1 MTHPVSSGGAA
12 GRRRRRAALLAAGV
26 LLPLPVLT
34 GCGGGDD
41 GAQAV
46 PGAQDI
52 VVTARD
58 RVRQGGTLRWAVDA
72 VPGTLNAFQAR
83 ADAAT
88 RRVTDAVLPR
98 LFTLDRSGRP
108 QRNPDYLDAADIT
121 DREPRQTVVYKINP
135 KARWSD
141 GRAVGPEDFV
151 AQWNALR
158 GKDNAYWSAR
168 NAGYDRI
175 DKVEQGGSA
184 HEVKVTFAK
193 PYADW
198 RSLFTPLYPKSVMGD
213 ARAFN
218 DGAREQL
225 KAVAGPFRVQE
236 RDADEGTL
244 TLVRNPKWW
253 GAPAKLDKVVLTA
266 LPRDKRAAAL
276 TAGTVDL
283 AEVDPADA
291 QRVAAAR
298 KPKPSG
304 PASAGSPGAGSPG
317 GGSPSAGSPGAGSP
331 SAGVPGGESAAG
343 RVEDAEHEAGHS
355 PGPRGDDAPPR
366 NASAAERDALRR
378 YTVRKALEPA
388 YTQLALNGS
397 VTPLDDERVRRAVAR
412 AIDRQKLADTVLKP
426 LGLPNRPLGS
436 HLLMAGQPGY
446 TDHSG
451 ALGGPDTS
459 AAKAMLADAGW
470 RAPGGSAGQEKKPG
484 QEPEKKV
491 DADRGGAADDKAGD
505 AARADSVPTTPLSS
519 AGVRSADLLRSALLR
534 QSAFFYKDAAANRR
548 TTAEGDT
555 TGPAYADYRR
565 YEMLAADAL
574 SAAEMI
580 EVAPAP
586 GGRGT
591 GAEQARRGAAADGK
605 PVEGGLAAP
614 GDLFQADPAAHGPV
628 PALKKDGKPLALR
641 FVLPDGPGSERLRT
655 VADRISRML
664 ARIGVQTVV
673 QKVPDKSYFEDHI
686 AAGDYDLALYTWP
699 ASAYPATDGRP
710 IYAKPQPAADGSLTV
725 EQNYTRVGTDHID
738 QLFDQA
744 AAELDEDASR
754 ELVERADARIWAAA
768 GSVPLYQRPEV
779 VAARNNL
786 VNAGAF
792 GFATPRFQDIGY
804 KK

>member
-12 GRRRRRAALLAAGV
+12 CRRRRCAALLAAGV

-34 GCGGGDD
+34 GCGADDD
-41 GAQAV
+41 GEAG

-52 VVTARD
+52 SVTARD
-58 RVRQGGTLRWAVDA
+58 KVRQGGTLRWAVDA
-72 VPGTLNAFQAR
+72 LPGTLNAFQAR
-83 ADAAT
+83 ADAGT

-98 LFTLDRSGRP
+98 LFSLDERGRP
-108 QRNPDYLDAADIT
+108 QRNADYLDAADVT
-121 DREPRQTVVYKINP
+121 DREPRQTVVYKLNP

-141 GRAVGPEDFV
+141 GRALGPEDFA
-151 AQWNALR
+151 AQWKALN

-175 DKVEQGGSA
+175 EKVERGGSA
-184 HEVKVTFAK
+184 HEVKVTFTK

-198 RSLFTPLYPKSVMGD
+198 KSLFTPLYPKSVTGD

-225 KAVAGPFRVQE
+225 EAVAGPFTVRE
-236 RDADEGTL
+236 RDGQAGTL

-253 GAPAKLDKVVLTA
+253 GAPAKLDRIVLTA
-266 LPRDKRAAAL
+266 LPRAQRAAAL
-276 TAGTVDL
+276 ADGKADL

-291 QRVAAAR
+291 QRIIAAR
-298 KPKPSG
+298 KPA
-304 PASAGSPGAGSPG
+304 ASRSA
-317 GGSPSAGSPGAGSP
+317 SAGSPGAGSP
-331 SAGVPGGESAAG
+331 SAGSPSAGAPDGASEAG
-343 RVEDAEHEAGHS
+343 RVEDAGSGRSPAAG
-355 PGPRGDDAPPR
+355 GDDAPPR
-366 NASAAERDALRR
+366 PVSAAERDALRR

-397 VTPLDDERVRRAVAR
+397 TGPLDDDRVRRAVAR
-412 AIDRQKLADTVLKP
+412 AVDRRQLADSVLKP

-436 HLLMAGQPGY
+436 HLLMAAQPGY

-451 ALGGPDTS
+451 ALGGPDAT
-459 AAKAMLADAGW
+459 AARALLADAGW
-470 RAPGGSAGQEKKPG
+470 RAPGGGSAQPQKPG
-484 QEPEKKV
+484 QQAEKKA
-491 DADRGGAADDKAGD
+491 DADDGKAGD
-505 AARADSVPTTPLSS
+505 VERVAAVPTTPLSS
-519 AGVRSADLLRSALLR
+519 AGVRAADLQRATLLR
-534 QSAFFYKDAAANRR
+534 QSGFFYKEVAAQRR
-548 TTAEGDT
+548 TQAEGDT
-555 TGPAYADYRR
+555 TVAAYADYRR
-565 YEMLAADAL
+565 YEMLAAGAL

-586 GGRGT
+586 GSPGH
-591 GAEQARRGAAADGK
+591 GAEQAGRGRAADGK
-605 PVEGGLAAP
+605 PVEAGLAAP
-614 GDLFQADPAAHGPV
+614 VDVFRADPAAHGPV
-628 PALKKDGKPLALR
+628 PALKKDGKPLVLR

-655 VADRISRML
+655 VAGRISGML
-664 ARIGVQTVV
+664 ARIGVQTAV
-673 QKVPDKSYFEDHI
+673 QKVPDASYFEDHI
-686 AAGDYDLALYTWP
+686 AAGDFDLALYTWP

-754 ELVERADARIWAAA
+754 ELVDRADARIWAAA

-779 VAARNNL
+779 VAVKEDL

-792 GFATPRFQDIGY
+792 GFATPRFADIGY
-804 KK
+804 RK

>member
-1 MTHPVSSGGAA
+1 MIHPVRPGGAA
-12 GRRRRRAALLAAGV
+12 CRRRRCAALLVAGV

-41 GAQAV
+41 AEEAA
-46 PGAQDI
+46 PGGQDI
-52 VVTARD
+52 AAAARGQ
-58 RVRQGGTLRWAVDA
+58 VRQGGTLRWAVDA

-98 LFTLDRSGRP
+98 LFTLDQRGRP
-108 QRNPDYLDAADIT
+108 QRNADYLAAADVT

-135 KARWSD
+135 KARWSG
-141 GRAVGPEDFV
+141 GRAVGPEDFA

-175 DKVEQGGSA
+175 EKVEQGGSA
-184 HEVKVTFAK
+184 REVKVTFAK

-198 RSLFTPLYPKSVMGD
+198 KSLFTPLYPKSVMGD

-225 KAVAGPFRVQE
+225 KETAGPFAVRE
-236 RDADEGTL
+236 RDEQAGTL
-244 TLVRNPKWW
+244 TLARDPKWW
-253 GAPAKLDKVVLTA
+253 GAPAKLDTVVLTA
-266 LPRDKRAAAL
+266 VPRDKRAAAL
-276 TAGTVDL
+276 AAGTVDL
-283 AEVDPADA
+283 AEVDPDDA
-291 QRVAAAR
+291 RRITAAGRPA
-298 KPKPSG
+298 PSG
-304 PASAGSPGAGSPG
+304 SAGTASRKAESPGGGSPGAGSAGAGSPGAGAPDRASQ
-317 GGSPSAGSPGAGSP
+317 
-331 SAGVPGGESAAG
+331 AG
-343 RVEDAEHEAGHS
+343 RAEGAENDAERS
-355 PGPRGDDAPPR
+355 PATGGDDVPPR
-366 NASAAERDALRR
+366 RAATAEQEALRA

-397 VTPLDDERVRRAVAR
+397 TNPLNDERVRRAVAR
-412 AIDRQKLADTVLKP
+412 AIDRQKLADSVLKP

-446 TDHSG
+446 ADHSG
-451 ALGGPDTS
+451 ALGGPDTG
-459 AAKAMLADAGW
+459 AARAMLADAGW
-470 RAPGGSAGQEKKPG
+470 RAPGGTARPRKPD
-484 QEPEKKV
+484 EKV
-491 DADRGGAADDKAGD
+491 DAGHDDDKGGDVVRAGT
-505 AARADSVPTTPLSS
+505 VPTTPLAS
-519 AGVRSADLLRSALLR
+519 AGVRAADLQRSTLLR
-534 QSAFFYKDAAANRR
+534 QSAVFYKTAAADRR

-555 TGPAYADYRR
+555 AAAAYADYRR
-565 YEMLAADAL
+565 YEMLAANAL
-574 SAAEMI
+574 SVAEMI

-586 GGRGT
+586 GGVRTPYGNA
-591 GAEQARRGAAADGK
+591 GAGRAADGK
-605 PVEGGLAAP
+605 PAGADALALTGP
-614 GDLFQADPAAHGPV
+614 ADPAAGGPAAV
-628 PALKKDGKPLALR
+628 KKDGKPLALR

-655 VADRISRML
+655 VADRISGML

-686 AAGDYDLALYTWP
+686 AAGDFDLALYTWP
-699 ASAYPATDGRP
+699 GSAYPATDGRP

-779 VAARNNL
+779 VAAKKNL

-792 GFATPRFQDIGY
+792 GFSTPRYQDIGY
-804 KK
+804 RKG

>member
-12 GRRRRRAALLAAGV
+12 CRRRRCAALLAAGV

-41 GAQAV
+41 ADQAG

-52 VVTARD
+52 SVTPRGK
-58 RVRQGGTLRWAVDA
+58 VRQGGTLRWAVDA
-72 VPGTLNAFQAR
+72 APGTLNAFQAR

-98 LFTLDRSGRP
+98 LFTLDERGRP
-108 QRNPDYLDAADIT
+108 QRNPDYLDAADVT

-141 GRAVGPEDFV
+141 GRAVGTDDFA
-151 AQWNALR
+151 AQWKALN

-175 DKVEQGGSA
+175 EKVEQGGGA
-184 HEVKVTFAK
+184 HEVKVTFTK

-198 RSLFTPLYPKSVMGD
+198 KSLFTPLYPKSVTGD

-225 KAVAGPFRVQE
+225 KAVAGPFTVRE
-236 RDADEGTL
+236 RDSEAGTL
-244 TLVRNPKWW
+244 TLARNPKWW
-253 GAPAKLDKVVLTA
+253 GARPKLDSIVLTA
-266 LPRDKRAAAL
+266 LPREKRAAAL
-276 TAGTVDL
+276 AAGKVDL

-291 QRVAAAR
+291 RAITEAR
-298 KPKPSG
+298 KPPASRSASPGSPAGSPSG
-304 PASAGSPGAGSPG
+304 P
-317 GGSPSAGSPGAGSP
+317 GSPGAGSP
-331 SAGVPGGESAAG
+331 SAGTPDASEAG
-343 RVEDAEHEAGHS
+343 RVEDADTGDSAA
-355 PGPRGDDAPPR
+355 PRGDDAPPR
-366 NASAAERDALRR
+366 KASAAERDALRR

-397 VTPLDDERVRRAVAR
+397 TGPLNDDRVRRAVAR
-412 AIDRQKLADTVLKP
+412 AVDRQKLADSVLKP

-451 ALGGPDTS
+451 ALGGPDTT
-459 AAKAMLADAGW
+459 AARSLLADAGW
-470 RAPGGSAGQEKKPG
+470 RAPGGASAQPQK
-484 QEPEKKV
+484 PEKKV
-491 DADRGGAADDKAGD
+491 DAGRGGSDDGKAGHRVL
-505 AARADSVPTTPLSS
+505 AAAVPVSPLS
-519 AGVRSADLLRSALLR
+519 AVGVRSADLQRSTLLR
-534 QSAFFYKDAAANRR
+534 QSAGLYKDVAAHLR
-548 TTAEGDT
+548 TAARGDT
-555 TGPAYADYRR
+555 TVAAYADYRR
-565 YEMLAADAL
+565 FEMLAAGAL
-574 SAAEMI
+574 TAAEMI
-580 EVAPAP
+580 EVAPAA

-591 GAEQARRGAAADGK
+591 GAAGAEIKAADGK

-614 GDLFQADPAAHGPV
+614 VDAFRADPAARGPV
-628 PALKKDGKPLALR
+628 PALKKDGKPLVLR

-655 VADRISRML
+655 VADRISTML
-664 ARIGVQTVV
+664 ARVGVQTAV

-686 AAGDYDLALYTWP
+686 AAGDFDLALYTWP
-699 ASAYPATDGRP
+699 GSAYPATDGRP

-754 ELVERADARIWAAA
+754 ELVDRADARIWAAA

-779 VAARNNL
+779 VAVKEGL

>member
-12 GRRRRRAALLAAGV
+12 CRRRRCAALLAAGV

-41 GAQAV
+41 AEEAA

-52 VVTARD
+52 AATARD

-72 VPGTLNAFQAR
+72 VPGTLNAFQPR

-98 LFTLDRSGRP
+98 LFTLDRRGRP
-108 QRNPDYLDAADIT
+108 QRNPDYLEAADVT

-141 GRAVGPEDFV
+141 GRAVGPEDFA

-175 DKVEQGGSA
+175 DKVERGGTA
-184 HEVKVTFAK
+184 REVKVTFAK

-198 RSLFTPLYPKSVMGD
+198 KSLFTPLYPKSVMGD

-225 KAVAGPFRVQE
+225 KETAGPFAVQG
-236 RDADEGTL
+236 RDTKEGTL
-244 TLVRNPKWW
+244 TLVRNPRWW

-266 LPRDKRAAAL
+266 VPREKRAAAL
-276 TAGTVDL
+276 AAGTVDL

-291 QRVAAAR
+291 RRITAAGRPA
-298 KPKPSG
+298 PSG
-304 PASAGSPGAGSPG
+304 SAGAGSRGAASPGGGSSGAGSPGAGGPG
-317 GGSPSAGSPGAGSP
+317 GAS
-331 SAGVPGGESAAG
+331 EAG
-343 RVEDAEHEAGHS
+343 RVQDAERS
-355 PGPRGDDAPPR
+355 PAARGDDAPPR
-366 NASAAERDALRR
+366 RAATAEQEALRR

-397 VTPLDDERVRRAVAR
+397 TNPLNDDRVRRAVAR
-412 AIDRQKLADTVLKP
+412 AIDRQKLADSVLKP
-426 LGLPNRPLGS
+426 LGLPNQPLGS

-446 TDHSG
+446 ADHSG
-451 ALGGPDTS
+451 ALGGPDTG
-459 AAKAMLADAGW
+459 AARAMLADAGW
-470 RAPGGSAGQEKKPG
+470 RAPGGSAQPQQPERKPG

-491 DADRGGAADDKAGD
+491 DAGQRDGKAGD
-505 AARADSVPTTPLSS
+505 VVRARAVPTTPLSA
-519 AGVRSADLLRSALLR
+519 AGVGAADLQRSALLR
-534 QSAFFYKDAAANRR
+534 QSAVFYKTVAADRR
-548 TTAEGDT
+548 SKAAGDT
-555 TGPAYADYRR
+555 SVAAYADYRR
-565 YEMLAADAL
+565 YEMLAAGAL

-580 EVAPAP
+580 EVAPEP
-586 GGRGT
+586 GGGRAPAG
-591 GAEQARRGAAADGK
+591 QAGPGRAADGK
-605 PVEGGLAAP
+605 PVGADLLAYA
-614 GDLFQADPAAHGPV
+614 GADPAAHGPV
-628 PALKKDGKPLALR
+628 PAVKKDGKPLALR

-655 VADRISRML
+655 VADRISGML

-673 QKVPDKSYFEDHI
+673 QKVPDSSYFEDHI
-686 AAGDYDLALYTWP
+686 AAGDFDLALYTWP

-725 EQNYTRVGTDHID
+725 EQNYTRVGSDHID

-744 AAELDEDASR
+744 VAELDEDASR

-779 VAARNNL
+779 VAAKKDL

-792 GFATPRFQDIGY
+792 GFTTPRYQDIGY
-804 KK
+804 RKR

>member
-12 GRRRRRAALLAAGV
+12 CRRRRCAALLAAGV

-41 GAQAV
+41 AEQAG

-52 VVTARD
+52 SVTPRD
-58 RVRQGGTLRWAVDA
+58 KVRQGGTLRWAVDA
-72 VPGTLNAFQAR
+72 APGTLNAFQAR

-98 LFTLDRSGRP
+98 LFTLDERGRP
-108 QRNPDYLDAADIT
+108 QRNPDFLDAADVT

-141 GRAVGPEDFV
+141 GRAVGADDFA
-151 AQWNALR
+151 AQWKALN

-175 DKVEQGGSA
+175 EKVGRGGGA
-184 HEVKVTFAK
+184 HEVEVTFTK

-198 RSLFTPLYPKSVMGD
+198 KSLFTPLYPKSVTGD

-225 KAVAGPFRVQE
+225 KAVAGPFTVRE
-236 RDADEGTL
+236 RDSEGGTL
-244 TLVRNPKWW
+244 TLARNPKWW
-253 GAPAKLDKVVLTA
+253 GARPKLDTIVLTA
-266 LPRDKRAAAL
+266 LPREKRAAAL
-276 TAGTVDL
+276 VAGKVDL

-291 QRVAAAR
+291 RAIIAAR
-298 KPKPSG
+298 KPA
-304 PASAGSPGAGSPG
+304 ASRSADPGTP
-317 GGSPSAGSPGAGSP
+317 GGSPSGPGSPGAGSP
-331 SAGVPGGESAAG
+331 SAGTPGASETG
-343 RVEDAEHEAGHS
+343 RVEDADAGRS
-355 PGPRGDDAPPR
+355 PAPRGDDAPPR
-366 NASAAERDALRR
+366 KVSAAERDALRR
-378 YTVRKALEPA
+378 FTVRKALEPA

-397 VTPLDDERVRRAVAR
+397 TGPLNDDRVRRAVAR
-412 AIDRQKLADTVLKP
+412 AVDRQKLADFVLKP

-436 HLLMAGQPGY
+436 HLLMTGQPGY
-446 TDHSG
+446 ADHSG
-451 ALGGPDTS
+451 ALGGPDTK
-459 AAKAMLADAGW
+459 AARAMLADAGW
-470 RAPGGSAGQEKKPG
+470 RAPGGAPAQPRD
-484 QEPEKKV
+484 PEKKV
-491 DADRGGAADDKAGD
+491 DADRGGSDDGKAGD
-505 AARADSVPTTPLSS
+505 RELAAAGPVTPLS
-519 AGVRSADLLRSALLR
+519 AVGVRSADLQRSTLLR
-534 QSAFFYKDAAANRR
+534 QSAGLYKDVAANLR
-548 TTAEGDT
+548 TAARGDIT
-555 TGPAYADYRR
+555 VAAYADYRR
-565 YEMLAADAL
+565 FEMLAAGAL
-574 SAAEMI
+574 TAAEMI
-580 EVAPAP
+580 EVAPAA

-591 GAEQARRGAAADGK
+591 GTEGAGQVRAADGK

-614 GDLFQADPAAHGPV
+614 VDAFRDPTARGPV
-628 PALKKDGKPLALR
+628 PALKKDGKPLVLR

-655 VADRISRML
+655 VADRISGML
-664 ARIGVQTVV
+664 ARIGVQTAV

-686 AAGDYDLALYTWP
+686 AAGDFDLALYTWP
-699 ASAYPATDGRP
+699 GSAYPATDGRP

-754 ELVERADARIWAAA
+754 ELVDRADARIWAAA

-779 VAARNNL
+779 VAAKESL

>member
-12 GRRRRRAALLAAGV
+12 CRRRRCAALLAAGV

-41 GAQAV
+41 AEQAG

-52 VVTARD
+52 SVTPRD
-58 RVRQGGTLRWAVDA
+58 KVRQGGTLRWAVDA

-98 LFTLDRSGRP
+98 LFTLDERGRP
-108 QRNPDYLDAADIT
+108 QRNPDFLDAADVT

-141 GRAVGPEDFV
+141 GRAVGPEDFA
-151 AQWNALR
+151 AQWKALN

-175 DKVEQGGSA
+175 EKVEQGGA
-184 HEVKVTFAK
+184 AREVKVTFAK

-198 RSLFTPLYPKSVMGD
+198 KSLFTPLYPKSVTGD

-225 KAVAGPFRVQE
+225 KEVAGPFTLGE
-236 RDADEGTL
+236 RDSEAGTL
-244 TLVRNPKWW
+244 TLARNPKWW
-253 GAPAKLDKVVLTA
+253 GARPKLDTIVLTA
-266 LPRDKRAAAL
+266 LPRERRAAAL
-276 TAGTVDL
+276 ASGKADL

-291 QRVAAAR
+291 RAIIAAR
-298 KPKPSG
+298 KP
-304 PASAGSPGAGSPG
+304 PASRPASPRPT
-317 GGSPSAGSPGAGSP
+317 GGSPSGPGSPEAGSP
-331 SAGVPGGESAAG
+331 SAGAPDGASEAG
-343 RVEDAEHEAGHS
+343 RVEDADAGRS
-355 PGPRGDDAPPR
+355 PAPGGDDAPPR
-366 NASAAERDALRR
+366 RTSAAEQDALRR

-397 VTPLDDERVRRAVAR
+397 TGPLNDDRVRRAVAR
-412 AIDRQKLADTVLKP
+412 AVDRQKLADSVLKP

-446 TDHSG
+446 ADHSG
-451 ALGGPDTS
+451 ALGGPDTT
-459 AAKAMLADAGW
+459 AARAMLADAGW
-470 RAPGGSAGQEKKPG
+470 RAPGGASEQPRNPEQK
-484 QEPEKKV
+484 PEKKV
-491 DADRGGAADDKAGD
+491 DADRGGSDDGKAGD
-505 AARADSVPTTPLSS
+505 RELAAAVPVTPLS
-519 AGVRSADLLRSALLR
+519 AVGVRSADLQRSTLLR
-534 QSAFFYKDAAANRR
+534 QSAGLYKDVAADRR
-548 TTAEGDT
+548 TAARGDT
-555 TGPAYADYRR
+555 TVAAYADYRR
-565 YEMLAADAL
+565 FEMLAAGAL

-586 GGRGT
+586 GSRGPGGDGT
-591 GAEQARRGAAADGK
+591 DHIRAADGK

-614 GDLFQADPAAHGPV
+614 VDVFRADPAAHGPV
-628 PALKKDGKPLALR
+628 PALKKDGKPLVLR

-664 ARIGVQTVV
+664 ARIGVQTAV

-686 AAGDYDLALYTWP
+686 AAGDFDLALYTWP
-699 ASAYPATDGRP
+699 GSAYPATDGRP

-754 ELVERADARIWAAA
+754 ELVDRADARIWAAA

-779 VAARNNL
+779 VAAKRDL

>member
-12 GRRRRRAALLAAGV
+12 CRRRRCAALLAAGV

-41 GAQAV
+41 AEEAG

-52 VVTARD
+52 SATARD

-83 ADAAT
+83 ADAVT

-98 LFTLDRSGRP
+98 LFTLDQRGRP
-108 QRNPDYLDAADIT
+108 QRNPDYLDAADVT

-141 GRAVGPEDFV
+141 GRAVGPEDFA
-151 AQWNALR
+151 AQWKALN

-175 DKVEQGGSA
+175 EKVERGGGA
-184 HEVKVTFAK
+184 HEVKVTFSK

-198 RSLFTPLYPKSVMGD
+198 KSLFTPLYPQGVTGD

-218 DGAREQL
+218 DGARDRL
-225 KAVAGPFRVQE
+225 TAVAGPFAVAE
-236 RDADEGTL
+236 RDGEAGTL

-253 GAPAKLDKVVLTA
+253 GAPAKLDTIVLTA
-266 LPRDKRAAAL
+266 LPREQRAAAL
-276 TAGTVDL
+276 AAGKADL

-291 QRVAAAR
+291 QKIIAAR
-298 KPKPSG
+298 RPAASRS
-304 PASAGSPGAGSPG
+304 ASAGSPGG
-317 GGSPSAGSPGAGSP
+317 GSPGAGSP
-331 SAGVPGGESAAG
+331 SAGASDGAAETG
-343 RVEDAEHEAGHS
+343 RVEDADAGRS
-355 PGPRGDDAPPR
+355 PAPRGDDAPPR
-366 NASAAERDALRR
+366 RASAAERDALRR
-378 YTVRKALEPA
+378 YTVRTALEPA

-397 VTPLDDERVRRAVAR
+397 TGPLGDDRVRRAVAR
-412 AIDRQKLADTVLKP
+412 AIDRQKLADSVLKP

-436 HLLMAGQPGY
+436 HLLMAAQPGY
-446 TDHSG
+446 ADHSG
-451 ALGGPDTS
+451 ALGGPDTT
-459 AAKAMLADAGW
+459 AARSLLADAGW
-470 RAPGGSAGQEKKPG
+470 RAPGGASAQ
-484 QEPEKKV
+484 PEKKV
-491 DADRGGAADDKAGD
+491 DADRGAADDGKAGVVE
-505 AARADSVPTTPLSS
+505 RADGVPATPLSS
-519 AGVRSADLLRSALLR
+519 AGVRTADLQRSTLLR
-534 QSAFFYKDAAANRR
+534 QSAALYKDAAAGRR
-548 TTAEGDT
+548 TAARGDT
-555 TGPAYADYRR
+555 TVAAYADYRR
-565 YEMLAADAL
+565 FEMLAAGAL

-580 EVAPAP
+580 EVAPEA
-586 GGRGT
+586 GGT
-591 GAEQARRGAAADGK
+591 GAQPARRGRAADGK

-614 GDLFQADPAAHGPV
+614 VDLFRADPAAHGPV
-628 PALKKDGKPLALR
+628 PALRKDGKPLVLR

-655 VADRISRML
+655 VADRISGML
-664 ARIGVQTVV
+664 ARIGVQTAV

-686 AAGDYDLALYTWP
+686 AAGDFDLALYTWP
-699 ASAYPATDGRP
+699 GSAYPATDGRP

-725 EQNYTRVGTDHID
+725 EQNYTRVGSDHID

-754 ELVERADARIWAAA
+754 ELVDRADARIWAAA

-779 VAARNNL
+779 VAAKQNL

>member
-1 MTHPVSSGGAA
+1 MTHPVRPGGAA
-12 GRRRRRAALLAAGV
+12 CRRRRCAALLVAGV

-41 GAQAV
+41 AEEAA

-52 VVTARD
+52 AATARD

-72 VPGTLNAFQAR
+72 VPGTLNAFQPR

-88 RRVTDAVLPR
+88 RRVTEAVLPR
-98 LFTLDRSGRP
+98 LFTLDQRGRP
-108 QRNPDYLDAADIT
+108 QRNPDYLAAADVT

-135 KARWSD
+135 KARWSG
-141 GRAVGPEDFV
+141 GRAVGPEDFA

-175 DKVEQGGSA
+175 EKVEQGGSA
-184 HEVKVTFAK
+184 REVKVTFAK

-198 RSLFTPLYPKSVMGD
+198 KSLFTPLYPKSVMGD

-218 DGAREQL
+218 DGAREEL
-225 KAVAGPFRVQE
+225 KETAGPFAVQG
-236 RDADEGTL
+236 RDEQAGTL
-244 TLVRNPKWW
+244 TLARDPKWW

-266 LPRDKRAAAL
+266 VPREKRAAAL
-276 TAGTVDL
+276 AAGTLDL
-283 AEVDPADA
+283 AEVDPDD
-291 QRVAAAR
+291 AR
-298 KPKPSG
+298 KITAAGRPAPSVPSG
-304 PASAGSPGAGSPG
+304 SASGKAGSPGTGSSGAGSPH
-317 GGSPSAGSPGAGSP
+317 AGSP
-331 SAGVPGGESAAG
+331 SAGAPGAASQAGRAEGAENDAERSPAPAPGG
-343 RVEDAEHEAGHS
+343 
-355 PGPRGDDAPPR
+355 DDVPPR
-366 NASAAERDALRR
+366 RASTAEQQALRG

-397 VTPLDDERVRRAVAR
+397 TNPLNDERVRRAVAR
-412 AIDRQKLADTVLKP
+412 AIDRQKLADSVLKP

-446 TDHSG
+446 ADHSG
-451 ALGGPDTS
+451 ALGGPDTG
-459 AAKAMLADAGW
+459 AARAMLADAGW
-470 RAPGGSAGQEKKPG
+470 RAPAGTA
-484 QEPEKKV
+484 EPQQPDKKV
-491 DADRGGAADDKAGD
+491 DAGHDDKGGDVVRAGT
-505 AARADSVPTTPLSS
+505 VPTTPLSS
-519 AGVRSADLLRSALLR
+519 AGVRAADLQRSTLLR
-534 QSAFFYKDAAANRR
+534 QSAVFYKTAAADRR
-548 TTAEGDT
+548 TTAEGNT
-555 TGPAYADYRR
+555 ATAAYADYRR
-565 YEMLAADAL
+565 YEMLAANAL

-586 GGRGT
+586 GGVRTPDGRD
-591 GAEQARRGAAADGK
+591 GPGRAADGK
-605 PVEGGLAAP
+605 PVGADVLGLAGP
-614 GDLFQADPAAHGPV
+614 ADPAAGGPAAV
-628 PALKKDGKPLALR
+628 KKDGRPLALR

-655 VADRISRML
+655 VADRISAML

-673 QKVPDKSYFEDHI
+673 RKVPDKSYFEDHI
-686 AAGDYDLALYTWP
+686 AAGDFDLALYTWP
-699 ASAYPATDGRP
+699 GSAYPATDGRP

-779 VAARNNL
+779 VAVKKNL

-792 GFATPRFQDIGY
+792 GFSTPRYQDIGF
-804 KK
+804 KKS